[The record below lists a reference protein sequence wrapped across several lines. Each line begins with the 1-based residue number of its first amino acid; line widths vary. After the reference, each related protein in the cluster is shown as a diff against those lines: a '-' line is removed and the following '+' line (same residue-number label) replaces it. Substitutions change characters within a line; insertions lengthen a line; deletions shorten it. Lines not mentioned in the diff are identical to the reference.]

1 MIQKTIPQSEMFNLF
16 FLKPKRNKWF
26 LLLFIFL
33 LTIINVH
40 GQTNGDY
47 RTRYTGSTV
56 RDWNTA
62 SNWQRY
68 TGFSWQ
74 TASSVPSSDNN
85 VTIRDGARY
94 SISSSATCA
103 SLTIA
108 SGGTLTYLAIANS
121 NSLTVTNG
129 ITINASTADNIVKY
143 ISVGAGSISCASVTM
158 VASTNDTSDSY
169 ISVS

>member
-1 MIQKTIPQSEMFNLF
+1 MIQKTIPQSETFNSF
-16 FLKPKRNKWF
+16 FLTSKRNKWF
-26 LLLFIFL
+26 LLLILFL
-33 LTIINVH
+33 LTIINVE
-40 GQTNGDY
+40 GQTIVDY
-47 RTRYTGSTV
+47 RTRYNGTTV
-56 RDWNTA
+56 YDWNTA
-62 SNWQRY
+62 SNWEVLNGRR
-68 TGFSWQ
+68 WIE
-74 TASSVPSSDNN
+74 ASSVPSSNSN

-143 ISVGAGSISCASVTM
+143 ISVGAGFVCDPYSRV
-158 VASTNDTSDSY
+158 
-169 ISVS
+169 